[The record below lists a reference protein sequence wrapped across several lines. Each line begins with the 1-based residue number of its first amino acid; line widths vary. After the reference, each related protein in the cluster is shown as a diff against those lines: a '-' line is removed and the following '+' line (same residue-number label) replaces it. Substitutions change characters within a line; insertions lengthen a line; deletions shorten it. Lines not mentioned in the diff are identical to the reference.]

1 MNREDSLTRRLF
13 ALGTALV
20 FAPGLLPAAEVPRN
34 APELAIQMPGGQQLL
49 LSQFRGKVVL
59 LEFLHT
65 TCPHCQESS
74 ALVEKLYKELGP
86 RGFQPIGVAFNE
98 NAAVLVGDFVRQLG
112 LTFPVGVAGRETV
125 LEYLQH
131 SMMQPL
137 FVPQMIFV
145 DRKGVIRAQ
154 HGGTDDDFLKN
165 LEPNLRNQVETLLK
179 EPAPARGT
187 KSKSQVKKAATPAS
201 SPQSMR

>member
-1 MNREDSLTRRLF
+1 LTRRLF
-13 ALGTALV
+13 ALGIALGFALV
-20 FAPGLLPAAEVPRN
+20 SLPAAEIPRK
-34 APELAIQMPGGQQLL
+34 APELAVGLVNGQQLL

-65 TCPHCQESS
+65 TCSHCQQSS
-74 ALVEKLYKELGP
+74 AMIDRLYKELGP

-98 NAAVLVGDFVRQLG
+98 NATALVPDFVRQLG
-112 LTFPVGVAGRETV
+112 LTFPVGVAPRDTV
-125 LEYLQH
+125 IDYLQH

-154 HGGTDDDFLKN
+154 HGGEDEFLKN
-165 LEPNLRNQVETLLK
+165 LEPNVRNEIETLLK
-179 EPAPARGT
+179 EPAPAKARGA
-187 KSKSQVKKAATPAS
+187 KSRSSVRKAAAPAPRPES
-201 SPQSMR
+201 IR